1 MAACPL
7 PVIAV
12 VMSLDISHKLRR
24 YSYNSAL
31 MYNLRMLLAF
41 CGTTLFPWWLG
52 EQHLTIPLSLGVVA
66 AALTDMDDRF
76 SMRLRNLLLTYG
88 CFFAAAV
95 AVELL
100 YPHPWLFGIGLFISS
115 IVFILLGSLG
125 QRYATIAFGGLLI
138 AIYTMIGIHMYDTWY
153 QQPILLLLGAMWY
166 SLLSLLAY
174 VIVPI
179 RQVQDNLARS
189 YAQLAHVLE
198 AKATLYDPDLDELYD
213 QAVVELSLAN
223 AELVK
228 TLNETK
234 TSLLSR
240 LKGDRGQRSTRRG
253 LHYYFVAQD
262 IHERA
267 SSAHVQYQHLS
278 QHFRYSDVMFRF
290 QRLLN
295 MQARA
300 CQQVAQCILL
310 RQPYT
315 HSPRFEYAF
324 AHLNT
329 TIGRWSKF
337 PQYTLQVSALQL
349 LYKNLKAIDGQLS
362 SLQLDPNAALKNINL
377 LDEDNQLA
385 DEDLHGMQDMIL
397 RIKQNL
403 SPQSALFRHAIRM
416 SCVLSLGYLI
426 TQLAHL
432 EHGAWIL
439 LTSLFVCQPNYN
451 ATKRRLRLRV
461 LGTLAGIGVGLPLI
475 YFVPDVQGKLV
486 LIILSGVLFFAFR
499 SRQYAHATMFITLL
513 VLLSFSLNGNGS
525 GFEIA
530 LPRIADTLL
539 GCFIAWLAVSYIWP
553 DWHFRGLKPMIMN
566 SLNAQISYMQA
577 IVTQYHDGRNH
588 GLAYRVARRHAHNS
602 DSELASVISAMSAEP
617 QPDPELMNHCFRYLC
632 LSHSLLS
639 YISALG
645 AHREQLNDP
654 LTLTFLDEC
663 LHDLQRTLLRDEHR
677 HIDPASMLKAL
688 REQLER
694 VNPDSGSKQQLILQ
708 QINLIVDI
716 LPELSQLKQ
725 VLVFDTEDHHSSE
738 LASL

>member
-1 MAACPL
+1 
-7 PVIAV
+7 
-12 VMSLDISHKLRR
+12 MSLHLTRRLRR

-76 SMRLRNLLLTYG
+76 SMRLRNLLQTYG

-95 AVELL
+95 SVELL
-100 YPHPWLFGIGLFISS
+100 YPYPWLFGIGLLISS
-115 IVFILLGSLG
+115 VVFILLGSLG

-138 AIYTMIGIHMYDTWY
+138 AIYTMIGIHMYDAWY
-153 QQPILLLLGAMWY
+153 QQPLLLLLGAMWY
-166 SLLSLLAY
+166 SLLSLLGY
-174 VIVPI
+174 LLIPI
-179 RQVQDNLARS
+179 RQVQDSLARS
-189 YAQLAHVLE
+189 YAQLAHLLE
-198 AKATLYDPDLDELYD
+198 AKASLYDPDLDDLYD
-213 QAVVELSLAN
+213 QAVIDLSLAN
-223 AELVK
+223 AQLVK

-234 TSLLSR
+234 TALLSR

-253 LHYYFVAQD
+253 LHYYFVVQD

-267 SSAHVQYQHLS
+267 SSAHVQYQLLS
-278 QHFRYSDVMFRF
+278 QQFRYSDVMFRF

-300 CQQVAQCILL
+300 CRDIAHCILL
-310 RQPYT
+310 RQPYV
-315 HSPRFEYAF
+315 HSARFEYAF
-324 AHLNT
+324 SHLNT
-329 TIGRWSKF
+329 TIERWSKF
-337 PQYTLQVSALQL
+337 PQYTLQASALRL
-349 LYKNLKAIDGQLS
+349 LYKNLKAIDGQLA

-385 DEDLHGMQDMIL
+385 DEDLHGMHDIIL
-397 RIKQNL
+397 RVKQNL

-416 SCVLSLGYLI
+416 SFVLSLGYLI
-426 TQLAHL
+426 TQLAQL

-451 ATKRRLRLRV
+451 ATKRRLSLRV
-461 LGTLAGIGVGLPLI
+461 LGTLAGIAIGLPLI
-475 YFVPDVQGKLV
+475 YFVPDIAGKLV

-513 VLLSFSLNGNGS
+513 VLLSFSLTGS

-530 LPRIADTLL
+530 IPRIADTLL
-539 GCFIAWLAVSYIWP
+539 GCFIAWFAVSYIWP

-566 SLNAQISYMQA
+566 SLNAQINYMQA
-577 IVTQYHDGRNH
+577 IVTQYHEGRNH
-588 GLAYRVARRHAHNS
+588 GLAYRVARRHTHNS
-602 DSELASVISAMSAEP
+602 DSDLASVISAMSAEP

-645 AHREQLNDP
+645 AHRDQLNDAV
-654 LTLTFLDEC
+654 TLTFLDEC
-663 LHDLQRTLLRDEHR
+663 LSDLRRTLLHDEHQ
-677 HIDPASMLKAL
+677 HINPVIMLNTLKQQV
-688 REQLER
+688 ENS
-694 VNPDSGSKQQLILQ
+694 NPDAGSKQQLILQ
-708 QINLIVDI
+708 QINLILDV
-716 LPELSQLKQ
+716 LPELGQLKQ
-725 VLVFDTEDHHSSE
+725 VLVFDTEDHQSSE

>member
-1 MAACPL
+1 
-7 PVIAV
+7 
-12 VMSLDISHKLRR
+12 MSLRLTYHLRR

-41 CGTTLFPWWLG
+41 SGTTLFPWWLG
-52 EQHLTIPLSLGVVA
+52 QQHLTIPLGLGVVA
-66 AALTDMDDRF
+66 AAITDMDDRF

-95 AVELL
+95 SVELL
-100 YPHPWLFGIGLFISS
+100 YPYPWLFGSGLLLSS
-115 IVFILLGSLG
+115 IVFILLGALG

-138 AIYTMIGIHMYDTWY
+138 AIYTMIGIHLYDDWY

-166 SLLSLLAY
+166 SLLSLLGY
-174 VIVPI
+174 LVVPI

-189 YAQLAHVLE
+189 YSQLAHVLE
-198 AKATLYDPDLDELYD
+198 AKATLYDPDLEELYD
-213 QAVVELSLAN
+213 QAVVDLSLAN

-228 TLNETK
+228 ILNDTK

-262 IHERA
+262 IHERV
-267 SSAHVQYQHLS
+267 SSAHVQYQLLS
-278 QHFRYSDVMFRF
+278 QQFRYSDVMFRF

-300 CQQVAQCILL
+300 CQQIAQCILL
-310 RQPYT
+310 RQPYQ
-315 HSPRFEYAF
+315 HSARFEYAF
-324 AHLNT
+324 MHLNT
-329 TIGRWSKF
+329 TIERWSKF
-337 PQYTLQVSALQL
+337 PQYTLQVNALCL

-362 SLQLDPNAALKNINL
+362 SLQLDPNAALKHINL

-385 DEDLHGMQDMIL
+385 DEDLHGVQDVLL
-397 RIKQNL
+397 RIRQNL

-416 SCVLSLGYLI
+416 SFVLTLGYLI
-426 TQLAHL
+426 MQLAQL

-451 ATKRRLRLRV
+451 ATKRRLSLRV
-461 LGTLAGIGVGLPLI
+461 IGTLAGIAIGLPLI
-475 YFVPDVQGKLV
+475 YFVPDIQGKLV

-513 VLLSFSLNGNGS
+513 VLLSFSLTGS

-530 LPRIADTLL
+530 IPRIADTLL
-539 GCFIAWLAVSYIWP
+539 GCAIAWFAVSYIWP

-566 SLNAQISYMQA
+566 SLNAQINYMDA
-577 IVTQYHDGRNH
+577 IVSQYHDGRNN
-588 GLAYRVARRHAHNS
+588 GLAYRVARRNAHNS
-602 DSELASVISAMSAEP
+602 DSELASVISGMSAEP
-617 QPDPELMNHCFRYLC
+617 QPDPDLINHSFRYLC

-645 AHREQLNDP
+645 AHRAQLNDP
-654 LTLTFLDEC
+654 LTLTLLDEC
-663 LHDLQRTLLRDEHR
+663 LADLKRSLLRDEHQ
-677 HIDPASMLKAL
+677 HIDPKAMLNAL
-688 REQLER
+688 KQQVENSSTEA
-694 VNPDSGSKQQLILQ
+694 GSKQQLILQ
-708 QINLIVDI
+708 QINLIVDV
-716 LPELSQLKQ
+716 LPELGQLKQ
-725 VLVFDTEDHHSSE
+725 VLVFDTEDHQASE

>member
-1 MAACPL
+1 
-7 PVIAV
+7 
-12 VMSLDISHKLRR
+12 MSPRLTYRLRR
-24 YSYNSAL
+24 YSYNSTL

-41 CGTTLFPWWLG
+41 SGTTLFPWWLG

-88 CFFAAAV
+88 CFFAAAA

-100 YPHPWLFGIGLFISS
+100 YPYPWLFGLGLLISS

-153 QQPILLLLGAMWY
+153 QQPILLLLGAIWY
-166 SLLSLLAY
+166 SLLSLLGY
-174 VIVPI
+174 LVIPI

-189 YAQLAHVLE
+189 YTQLAHVLE
-198 AKATLYDPDLDELYD
+198 AKAVLYDPDLDELYD
-213 QAVVELSLAN
+213 QAVVDLSLAN

-228 TLNETK
+228 TLNDTK
-234 TSLLSR
+234 TALLSR

-253 LHYYFVAQD
+253 LHYYFVVQD
-262 IHERA
+262 IHERV
-267 SSAHVQYQHLS
+267 SSAHVQYQLLS
-278 QHFRYSDVMFRF
+278 QQFRYSDVMFRF

-300 CQQVAQCILL
+300 CQQIAQDILL
-310 RQPYT
+310 RQPYQ
-315 HSPRFEYAF
+315 HSGRFEYAF
-324 AHLNT
+324 NHLNT
-329 TIGRWSKF
+329 TIERWSKF
-337 PQYTLQVSALQL
+337 PQYTVQVSALRL
-349 LYKNLKAIDGQLS
+349 LYKNLKAIDAQLS
-362 SLQLDPNAALKNINL
+362 SLQLDPNAALKHINL

-385 DEDLHGMQDMIL
+385 DEDLHGWQDIML

-416 SCVLSLGYLI
+416 SFVLCLGYLI
-426 TQLAHL
+426 MQAAQL

-451 ATKRRLRLRV
+451 ATKRRLSLRV
-461 LGTLAGIGVGLPLI
+461 IGTLAGIAIGLPII
-475 YFVPDVQGKLV
+475 YFVPDIQGKLV

-513 VLLSFSLNGNGS
+513 VLLSFSLTGS
-525 GFEIA
+525 SFEIA
-530 LPRIADTLL
+530 IPRIADTLL
-539 GCFIAWLAVSYIWP
+539 GCLIAWFAVSYIWP
-553 DWHFRGLKPMIMN
+553 DWHYRGLKPMIMN
-566 SLNAQISYMQA
+566 SLNTQIHYMQA
-577 IVTQYHDGRNH
+577 IVEQYHHGRNN
-588 GLAYRVARRHAHNS
+588 GLTYRVARRNAHNS
-602 DSELASVISAMSAEP
+602 DSELASVISGMSAEP
-617 QPDPELMNHCFRYLC
+617 QPDPDLMNHSFRYLC

-645 AHREQLNDP
+645 AHRDQLNDAIT
-654 LTLTFLDEC
+654 LTLLDEC
-663 LHDLQRTLLRDEHR
+663 LNDLQRTLLRDEHQ
-677 HIDPASMLKAL
+677 HIDPKAMLNAL
-688 REQLER
+688 KQQLESST
-694 VNPDSGSKQQLILQ
+694 PDASSKQQLILQ
-708 QINLIVDI
+708 QINLIVDV
-716 LPELSQLKQ
+716 LPELVQLKQ
-725 VLVFDTEDHHSSE
+725 VLVFDTEDHQASE